1 VSRCATA
8 FDIANKTKLAVVGA
22 VLDHIVVD
30 FFSGRER
37 GKDQLGSVSQLE
49 RNGRDREWATASS
62 LDFGASNGSGLAPGS
77 NVPGHSRASHRIGE
91 AGDGRGREKANS
103 QRSGMGGR
111 VMVKETVKV
120 TRVSL
125 AVVTAL
131 STMLGVACNDNNN
144 LVPLIA
150 TFVTVNAGSNGQ
162 TGTAGQ
168 LLALPISVHVTDQ
181 NSNALAGV
189 SVAWAVV
196 GAGGSVSVASS
207 LTDSNGDATTAWTLG
222 TSVGLDSLTA
232 SIATGAS
239 VTITATASAA
249 GATLAKVSGDN
260 QVVNEGAVSLPM
272 VVKVANAGGTGI
284 GAAGVAWSVD
294 GGGTLSATA
303 TTTDAN
309 GLTSVTLTAPAV
321 AGAVMTVTATA
332 ASGATQTFTLST
344 PQVNP
349 GG

>member
-1 VSRCATA
+1 
-8 FDIANKTKLAVVGA
+8 
-22 VLDHIVVD
+22 
-30 FFSGRER
+30 
-37 GKDQLGSVSQLE
+37 
-49 RNGRDREWATASS
+49 
-62 LDFGASNGSGLAPGS
+62 
-77 NVPGHSRASHRIGE
+77 
-91 AGDGRGREKANS
+91 
-103 QRSGMGGR
+103 
-111 VMVKETVKV
+111 MVKETVKV

-131 STMLGVACNDNNN
+131 SAMVAVGCNDNENN
-144 LVPLIA
+144 LVPLVA

-168 LLALPISVHVTDQ
+168 QLANPISVHVTDQ

-189 SVAWAVV
+189 SVAWAIV

-207 LTDSNGDATTAWTLG
+207 LTDSNGDATTLWTLG
-222 TSVGLDSLTA
+222 TAVALDSLTA

-239 VTITATASAA
+239 ATITASATAA

-260 QVVNEGAVSLPM
+260 QVVEQGAVSLPM

-284 GAAGVAWSVD
+284 GAAGVAWSVV

-303 TTTDAN
+303 TSTDAN

-321 AGAVMTVTATA
+321 AGAAITVTATA
-332 ASGATQTFTLST
+332 ASGATQSFTLST
-344 PQVNP
+344 PAVNP
-349 GG
+349 QG

>member
-1 VSRCATA
+1 
-8 FDIANKTKLAVVGA
+8 
-22 VLDHIVVD
+22 
-30 FFSGRER
+30 
-37 GKDQLGSVSQLE
+37 
-49 RNGRDREWATASS
+49 
-62 LDFGASNGSGLAPGS
+62 
-77 NVPGHSRASHRIGE
+77 
-91 AGDGRGREKANS
+91 
-103 QRSGMGGR
+103 
-111 VMVKETVKV
+111 MVKETVKV

-131 STMLGVACNDNNN
+131 STMLGVACSDNND

-239 VTITATASAA
+239 ATITATASAA

-284 GAAGVAWSVD
+284 GAAGVAWSVV

-332 ASGATQTFTLST
+332 ASGATQSFTLST

-349 GG
+349 GD